1 MKFHQIFNDFRL
13 NIGRFGAI
21 FGSFLLLFFD
31 FKFSIDLGQFS
42 EGKVLMKETRIS
54 RKPSFYLV
62 KTMVLKVRQ
71 VGQIARSFE

>member
-21 FGSFLLLFFD
+21 FGNFLLLFFD

-71 VGQIARSFE
+71 VGQTPRSFE